1 MRITATGHA
10 GVFVDTAAGGVLC
23 DPWRSPAYFASW
35 FPFPDNGDVDFA
47 AFKPDF
53 LYISHLH
60 RDHFDRELLARS
72 VPRSTTVI
80 LPDFPTDEL
89 HQALRDLGF
98 YSFVHTSNGEPVD
111 LDGLRV
117 MITAMVSP
125 TDGPIGD
132 SALSLDD
139 GEQRVLNQNDA
150 RPPDPEQLVAFGPY
164 DGHFLQFSGAI
175 WWPVV
180 YDLPEA
186 NRLEFA
192 KRKRINGMARA
203 RRFIDAVGARYVFP
217 TAGPP
222 CFLDADLFEYNDFSN
237 SPDNIFPDQTVFLD
251 YLADQQITNGRL
263 LIPGSVAELTPAG
276 CKVTHPLSDDAVQ
289 SIFNYKRSYLEA
301 YAERQRPRLEREKA
315 SWPSYDGDLLAALK
329 DWWEPL
335 LDLADQICE
344 GVGAPVLLDLGRE
357 QIVVDFTT
365 RQGAQLGGRGVPVP
379 VHPGAPPR
387 RSPGGGARGRL
398 GQQPV
403 SLDEV
408 PCATARPVQRV
419 RLHLLQVLVG
429 RAHLVC
435 RGLVRR
441 TGEHR
446 RPGHDRRLHGPASL
460 PAPQG
465 GLVPLRR
472 RDRRG
477 ARMRHARMAFR
488 PGERPMPD
496 RRGPRH
502 RCRAGRGGCNRAEVT
517 VMSAVSASDWSAQV
531 APVFSATRSSRNFLF
546 GAAGIPDT
554 G

>member
-365 RQGAQLGGRGVPVP
+365 RKVRNWEGEECRYRFTLEHRLVEALVVEHEVDWVNSLFLSMRFRARRRGQYNEYVFTFFKCLSAERISYAEGWYAEQASTDDLVMIGGYMVQRRCPHLKADLSRFGAVTDGVLECGMHGWRFDLASGRCLTAEGHDIVAVPVE
-379 VHPGAPPR
+379 VAVTEPR
-387 RSPGGGARGRL
+387 
-398 GQQPV
+398 
-403 SLDEV
+403 
-408 PCATARPVQRV
+408 
-419 RLHLLQVLVG
+419 
-429 RAHLVC
+429 
-435 RGLVRR
+435 
-441 TGEHR
+441 
-446 RPGHDRRLHGPASL
+446 
-460 PAPQG
+460 
-465 GLVPLRR
+465 
-472 RDRRG
+472 
-477 ARMRHARMAFR
+477 
-488 PGERPMPD
+488 
-496 RRGPRH
+496 
-502 RCRAGRGGCNRAEVT
+502 
-517 VMSAVSASDWSAQV
+517 
-531 APVFSATRSSRNFLF
+531 
-546 GAAGIPDT
+546 
-554 G
+554 